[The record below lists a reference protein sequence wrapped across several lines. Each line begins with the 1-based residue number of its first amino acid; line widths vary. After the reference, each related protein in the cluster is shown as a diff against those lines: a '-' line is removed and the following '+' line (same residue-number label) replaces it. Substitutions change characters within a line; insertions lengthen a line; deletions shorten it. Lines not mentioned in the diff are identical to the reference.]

1 MSNYQVAISGDT
13 TLEKFAL
20 MIDGE
25 ESTGA
30 QFVASAVSQDGGKP
44 TNVVTFLD
52 LAPGARPA
60 TPLRF
65 LRGTAP
71 ASDNAKPYWTGQLVC
86 AGSPIT
92 VSAFR

>member
-13 TLEKFAL
+13 TLENFEL
-20 MIDGE
+20 MIDAE

-30 QFVASAVSQDGGKP
+30 QFVTSAVSQEGGKQ

-52 LAPGARPA
+52 LPPGSRPGK
-60 TPLRF
+60 PLHF
-65 LRGTAP
+65 LRGSAP
-71 ASDNAKPYWTGQLVC
+71 ASDNAKPDWTGQLVC
-86 AGSPIT
+86 AGSPVT

>member
-1 MSNYQVAISGDT
+1 MSNYQVAISGNT
-13 TLEKFAL
+13 TLENFEL
-20 MIDGE
+20 MIGAE

-30 QFVASAVSQDGGKP
+30 QFVTSTVSQGGGKP

-52 LAPGARPA
+52 LPPGTRPGK
-60 TPLRF
+60 PLRF

-71 ASDNAKPYWTGQLVC
+71 ASDNAQPDWAGQLAC
-86 AGSPIT
+86 AGSAIT